1 MKKPL
6 IGITASH
13 DLRTGDLRM
22 APSYQSAI
30 QKSGGI
36 PLILPLAL
44 EEEECR
50 RLAETL
56 DGFLF
61 TGGPDVHPFLF
72 GEDTME
78 GCGDRSPLRD
88 QTELSLFSAVYQ
100 QKKPVLGI
108 CRGAQLI
115 NIALGGD
122 IYQDLASQLPGR
134 LPIAHRQPFHLSN
147 PSHRVS
153 LEPDSLLAKISGAET
168 IEVNSAHHQA
178 IRKTAAPLS
187 VSGRTADS
195 VIEAVEQRD
204 YPFLIGVQ
212 WHPEMLADTYSHA
225 SRLFE
230 AFVCTCRPSS

>member
-1 MKKPL
+1 MKKPV

-13 DLRTGDLRM
+13 DLQTGNLRM
-22 APSYQSAI
+22 SQSYTDAI
-30 QKSGGI
+30 RTCGAI
-36 PLILPLAL
+36 PVILPLTLDEA
-44 EEEECR
+44 ECR

-61 TGGPDVHPFLF
+61 TGGPDIHPFLF

-88 QTELSLFSAVYQ
+88 QTELALFSAAYH

-108 CRGAQLI
+108 CRGTQLI

-122 IYQDLASQLPGR
+122 IYQDLGSQIPGR

-147 PSHRVS
+147 PAHHVK
-153 LEPDSLLAKISGAET
+153 LEPGSLLAQICGET
-168 IEVNSAHHQA
+168 DIETNSSHHQA
-178 IRKTAAPLS
+178 VRAVPPSLAVCGRAAD
-187 VSGRTADS
+187 GI
-195 VIEAVEQRD
+195 IEAVEQRD

-230 AFVCTCRPSS
+230 AFVRACRPGS